1 MLRRP
6 YIAALQSFMKAWK
19 EEDYAMAVKV
29 AQLTWCR
36 VEKRNP
42 CDALRDLLVSFTP
55 LLLNYEIK
63 GHKNIS
69 NVMKD
74 VKVAVEY
81 EAAGNVILHKT
92 LIARVICEEAPFTP
106 SAHGKWGV
114 NPPSRFV
121 KG

>member
-1 MLRRP
+1 MLRKS
-6 YIAALQSFMKAWK
+6 YTAALKSFMKAWK
-19 EEDYAMAVKV
+19 EEDYAMAAGA
-29 AQLTWCR
+29 AQLTWCN
-36 VEKRNP
+36 VAKRNP
-42 CDALRDLLVSFTP
+42 DDALRDLLVSFTP
-55 LLLNYEIK
+55 HLVNYAIK

-81 EAAGNVILHKT
+81 EAPDNIILHKT

-114 NPPSRFV
+114 NPPSLFV
-121 KG
+121 KR

>member
-1 MLRRP
+1 MLRKP
-6 YIAALQSFMKAWK
+6 YIAALRSFMKAWK
-19 EEDYAMAVKV
+19 EEDYVMAAAV
-29 AQLTWCR
+29 AQLTWCS

-42 CDALRDLLVSFTP
+42 DNALRDLLISFTP
-55 LLLNYEIK
+55 HLLNYEIK

-81 EAAGNVILHKT
+81 EAAGNIILHKT

-106 SAHGKWGV
+106 SIHGKWGV
-114 NPPSRFV
+114 NPPSLFV
-121 KG
+121 KR